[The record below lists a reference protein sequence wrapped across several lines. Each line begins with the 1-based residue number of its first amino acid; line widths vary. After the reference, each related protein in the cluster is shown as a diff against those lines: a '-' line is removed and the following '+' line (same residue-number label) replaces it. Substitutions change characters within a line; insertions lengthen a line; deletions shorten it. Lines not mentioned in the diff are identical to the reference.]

1 MHKKVRKYGK
11 MKETAQGLVEF
22 ALVLPLLLVLIFGV
36 IEFGRL
42 LFVYAAVNTASREA
56 ARYGSAAGDNGS
68 GTLRYEDCGGMIA
81 AAQRVG
87 ILANITGINISYD
100 SGPGTPV
107 DYASCP
113 PGEIDGGRH
122 RVVVAVSSDYQPIIP
137 LLNIGN
143 FTFNAESA
151 RTIFNSI
158 EVGRFPPNPA
168 HVANLEGYTVPVPP
182 NKYDVNVQI
191 WIQDEE
197 GDPVENATVAGEWS
211 LPPNPTTSCVT
222 DATGS
227 CWVIKTGVQ
236 DNKEISFT
244 VIDIVHTEKAYDP
257 TVNNDP
263 DGNSDGTTICFD
275 FAGTLPPASCP

>member
-1 MHKKVRKYGK
+1 MRWFFQSNRSGEHKG
-11 MKETAQGLVEF
+11 QGLVEF
-22 ALVLPLLLVLIFGV
+22 ALVLPLLLMLIFGI

-68 GTLRYEDCGGMIA
+68 GTLRYEDCGGMVA

-87 ILANITGINISYD
+87 ILANVTVKNIAYD
-100 SGPGTPV
+100 SGPGTPK

-122 RVVVAVSSDYQPIIP
+122 RVVVSVSADYEPMVP
-137 LLNIGN
+137 LLNIDN
-143 FTFNAESA
+143 LTFSAESA

-168 HVANLEGYTVPVPP
+168 HVANLEGYTVASGS

-191 WIQDEE
+191 WIEDEE

-211 LPPNPTTSCVT
+211 LPPSPSTSCIT
-222 DATGS
+222 DSAGS

-236 DNKEISFT
+236 NNKEISFT

-263 DGNSDGTTICFD
+263 DGNSDGTTICFN
-275 FAGTLPPASCP
+275 ATGTLPPASCP